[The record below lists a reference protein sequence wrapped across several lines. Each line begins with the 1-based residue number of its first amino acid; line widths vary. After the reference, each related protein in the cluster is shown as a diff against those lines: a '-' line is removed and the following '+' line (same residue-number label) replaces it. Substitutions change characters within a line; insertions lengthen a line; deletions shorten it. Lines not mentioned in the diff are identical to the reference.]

1 MFKSMSEIL
10 FPPHSTKQVAEAAA
24 APAADLAFAE
34 VLQDAEEIEVEISV
48 GTAFLPAILQDLL
61 PRPVAPA
68 STTGDA
74 ARGTAP
80 DSVAVPLVAGEPT
93 DEAVTKEESTPTS
106 TTADG
111 AGQMLAM
118 IFGAAAPELPAEIR
132 AEPDLM
138 PQAALGEL
146 ATDTSPGIAPRAQ
159 FVAEPVPPQS
169 STAEPVQAVAWQA
182 AAKAPEPPP
191 PPAVPKRLDAEE
203 PADELSDLKV
213 PDTNRQ
219 ADPPAPKTEPRP
231 TSSEPAVQAKVETK
245 SGGATLPHKSSSGT
259 APDISADATVVQD
272 VVFAR
277 VATPRHEEGA
287 TQFLWR
293 QTLQT
298 DAAQPDQPDPP
309 PAQHKIIDSG
319 PTAPA
324 PQKDREIPAADLESA
339 AAANRDDSPP
349 ATPLVAPLSTAD
361 GPTALPVAEG
371 TKPEAPVLPGVAL
384 GPIQT
389 EGTLRSQIHD
399 STVQRHAPP
408 TPVRQVVEI
417 LAAQPADVPGRIELT
432 LTPETLG
439 KVHFDMR
446 PEGDSLSI
454 VLSAERADTLELMR
468 RHLPDLMA
476 ELKQAGIQAGSFSF
490 SSWNEGQRAQSPQ
503 LATPPFEPTE
513 TPVAVP
519 TPPTRPVRAV
529 SHLGGLDMR
538 F

>member
-10 FPPHSTKQVAEAAA
+10 FPPRSTKQVAEAAA

-34 VLQDAEEIEVEISV
+34 VLQDAEEIEVEIAV

-68 STTGDA
+68 STTGEA
-74 ARGTAP
+74 ARAAAAL
-80 DSVAVPLVAGEPT
+80 DCVAVPLVTGAPT

-118 IFGAAAPELPAEIR
+118 IFGAAASERPAEIR
-132 AEPDLM
+132 ADPDLM

-182 AAKAPEPPP
+182 ATKAPEPPP
-191 PPAVPKRLDAEE
+191 AIVPKRLDAEE

-213 PDTNRQ
+213 PDTNRVT
-219 ADPPAPKTEPRP
+219 DPPAPKTEPRP
-231 TSSEPAVQAKVETK
+231 TSSEPAVQAKVETT
-245 SGGATLPHKSSSGT
+245 SGGATLHHKSSSGT
-259 APDISADATVVQD
+259 APDISADAAVVQD

-293 QTLQT
+293 QALQT
-298 DAAQPDQPDPP
+298 DAAQPDPP

-319 PTAPA
+319 PTSHAPE
-324 PQKDREIPAADLESA
+324 KGREIPAADLEPA
-339 AAANRDDSPP
+339 AAVDRDDSPP
-349 ATPLVAPLSTAD
+349 ATPLVASLSTTD
-361 GPTALPVAEG
+361 GPTALPEAEV
-371 TKPEAPVLPGVAL
+371 TKPEAPVSPGVAL
-384 GPIQT
+384 GAIQT

-399 STVQRHAPP
+399 GTVQRPAPP

-503 LATPPFEPTE
+503 LAAPPFEPTE